1 MNWKIFNLR
10 HLMAL
15 HVLLFV
21 ASWNVFSADHI
32 PGKLKPFRVLVI
44 IGDQWEDP
52 ASYMVGKANLDIS
65 GTAYPRVI
73 EESDFHHIA
82 IVLKSWGI
90 PFDVVRLDQ
99 QLLDQYMFLDMY
111 NKPRYGTIIWDVNQ
125 TDKLMPQDYSIVAEM
140 VKEYGIGLIALS
152 DHISQPEIQNVLGL
166 EYTGIRENN
175 AALKVNGKHFMTEGL
190 SSPFLVDSGTNANME
205 RQQVEVSDGAVTIVE
220 QGSSPQV
227 TVKEYPSGGYVVW
240 IGNDYDYMFYFQS
253 LRTLL
258 RRAITWTIGYNL
270 YKTWDNDI
278 LMIMDDPGGASS
290 VWLKSWHYPQP
301 SEEIIE
307 KYLINPLLK
316 HNAVLNINFTPGFVN
331 DAKRRLEPTWNEN
344 FIDGYGTKQ
353 DFVSSKRGYYKGVK
367 LGVFEVMY
375 HGLTHMQPDLDSDPG
390 WYGTPLDKEK
400 AEGGWY
406 KEFGDTRRN
415 KEIYAAEQLWRMK
428 TGKEWLTEQFGV
440 TPLQFCAGG
449 GGISISYFNNTT
461 KLAGQAGF
469 GWCGWRYGYLGKD
482 MAFMGWNFLGTPE
495 SPSIVTAPPDGHD
508 RGISSEPEKFATIFD
523 RYPKGRF
530 MSINEFIGY
539 LHAGNSGNWSKEMEK
554 LTIKL
559 DYDPHY
565 CKYFETHASTWNLEF
580 SDWLA
585 KEMGEFSSIIVDG
598 KKVKTPVKKI
608 DIPKGTGEH
617 RIEVK
622 F

>member
-1 MNWKIFNLR
+1 
-10 HLMAL
+10 
-15 HVLLFV
+15 
-21 ASWNVFSADHI
+21 
-32 PGKLKPFRVLVI
+32 
-44 IGDQWEDP
+44 
-52 ASYMVGKANLDIS
+52 
-65 GTAYPRVI
+65 
-73 EESDFHHIA
+73 
-82 IVLKSWGI
+82 
-90 PFDVVRLDQ
+90 
-99 QLLDQYMFLDMY
+99 
-111 NKPRYGTIIWDVNQ
+111 
-125 TDKLMPQDYSIVAEM
+125 MPQDYSIVAEM

-152 DHISQPEIQNVLGL
+152 NHISQPEILNVLGL
-166 EYTGIRENN
+166 KYTGIRENN
-175 AALKVNGKHFMTEGL
+175 AALKVNGKHFMTEDL

-205 RQQVEVSDGAVTIVE
+205 RQQVEILEGTVTIVE

-375 HGLTHMQPDLDSDPG
+375 HGLTHMQPDLDSEPG

-469 GWCGWRYGYLGKD
+469 GWCGHETGYLGTD
-482 MAFMGWNFLGTPE
+482 IAIIGWNFFGTPE
-495 SPSIVTAPPDGHD
+495 SPLIVRSLPDGHD

-539 LHAGNSGNWSKEMEK
+539 IHAGNSGNWSKEMDK
-554 LTIKL
+554 LTITL

-565 CKYFETHASTWNLEF
+565 CKYFETHSSNWNLEF
-580 SDWLA
+580 SDWLV
-585 KEMGEFSSIIVDG
+585 KEMGEVSSVIIDG
-598 KKVKTPVKKI
+598 KTVNRIVRKVE
-608 DIPKGTGEH
+608 IPQGIGKH
-617 RIEVK
+617 NIEVE